1 MKKKLTM
8 LLLALCMTAS
18 MMATAYAAE
27 PLEFVNASSISLALP
42 QAAELPHSAAFPLPT
57 KSYDFAGTLID
68 GAGNPEY
75 GKSTSIEVVHTPGG
89 GAMKNEDV
97 SKNAALAPP
106 AFGSYSADTLHTG
119 TPLTPNLAPGYQPT
133 SGAIINGSAGV
144 IQPPAMGGSLETD
157 SGIGSVYVPGSSS
170 VTVTN
175 PGSASGG
182 YTAVTDDLY
191 YSNGSLG
198 TLKIPAIGLSVKI
211 YQGTDSAALKKGAG
225 HFEDTSIWDGNVA
238 LAAHNRGV
246 NNHFGEI
253 HTLEV
258 GDTISLTT
266 QLGTRTY
273 EVTSV
278 SKVSETDRS
287 ALAASTTNM
296 ITLYTCVRD
305 QRDQRW
311 CVQGVEIS

>member
-1 MKKKLTM
+1 MKKLTM
-8 LLLALCMTAS
+8 LLLALCMT
-18 MMATAYAAE
+18 
-27 PLEFVNASSISLALP
+27 VSLAVP
-42 QAAELPHSAAFPLPT
+42 ASAAGPMEYTF
-57 KSYDFAGTLID
+57 DGTGD
-68 GAGNPEY
+68 PEY
-75 GKSTSIEVVHTPGG
+75 GKPTSIEVIYTADG
-89 GAMKNEDV
+89 GARKNEDV

-106 AFGSYSADTLHTG
+106 TFGSYSADTLNTG
-119 TPLTPNLAPGYQPT
+119 TPLTPNLAPGYQPAA
-133 SGAIINGSAGV
+133 GAMINGSAGV
-144 IQPPAMGGSLETD
+144 IQPPAMGGGATNGS
-157 SGIGSVYVPGSSS
+157 GSVFVPGSSS

-175 PGSASGG
+175 PGGTSGG

-211 YQGTDSAALKKGAG
+211 VQGTDSAALKKGAG

-246 NNHFGEI
+246 NNHFGQI
-253 HTLEV
+253 HTLEL
-258 GDTISLTT
+258 GDTITLTT
-266 QLGTRTY
+266 RLGTRTY

-311 CVQGVEIS
+311 CVQGVEI

>member
-8 LLLALCMTAS
+8 LLLALCMMAS
-18 MMATAYAAE
+18 TMATAYAAE
-27 PLEFVNASSISLALP
+27 PLEY
-42 QAAELPHSAAFPLPT
+42 T
-57 KSYDFAGTLID
+57 ID
-68 GAGNPEY
+68 GTGDPEY
-75 GKSTSIEVVHTPGG
+75 GKATSIEVVHTPGG

-106 AFGSYSADTLHTG
+106 TFGSASADTLHTG

-144 IQPPAMGGSLETD
+144 IQPPAMGGSMGTD
-157 SGIGSVYVPGSSS
+157 SGSGSVYVPGSSS

-191 YSNGSLG
+191 YSGGHLGGGHLG

-258 GDTISLTT
+258 GDTITLTT
-266 QLGTRTY
+266 RLGTRTY

-311 CVQGVEIS
+311 CVQGVET

>member
-27 PLEFVNASSISLALP
+27 PLEY
-42 QAAELPHSAAFPLPT
+42 T
-57 KSYDFAGTLID
+57 ID
-68 GAGNPEY
+68 GTGDPEY
-75 GKSTSIEVVHTPGG
+75 GKATSIEVVHTPGG

-106 AFGSYSADTLHTG
+106 TFGSYSADTLHTG

-144 IQPPAMGGSLETD
+144 IQPPAMGGSMGTD
-157 SGIGSVYVPGSSS
+157 SGSGSVYVPGSSS

-191 YSNGSLG
+191 YSGGHLGGGHLG

-258 GDTISLTT
+258 GDTITLTT
-266 QLGTRTY
+266 RLGTRTY

-311 CVQGVEIS
+311 CVQGVET

>member
-8 LLLALCMTAS
+8 LLLALCMMAS
-18 MMATAYAAE
+18 TMATAYAAE
-27 PLEFVNASSISLALP
+27 PLEY
-42 QAAELPHSAAFPLPT
+42 T
-57 KSYDFAGTLID
+57 ID
-68 GAGNPEY
+68 GTGDPEY
-75 GKSTSIEVVHTPGG
+75 GKATSIEVVHTPGG

-133 SGAIINGSAGV
+133 SGAIINGGVGV
-144 IQPPAMGGSLETD
+144 IQPPAMGGSMGTD
-157 SGIGSVYVPGSSS
+157 SGSGSVYVPGSSS

-191 YSNGSLG
+191 YSGGHLGGGHLG

-258 GDTISLTT
+258 GDTITLTT
-266 QLGTRTY
+266 RLGTRTY

-311 CVQGVEIS
+311 CVQGVET

>member
-1 MKKKLTM
+1 MKKLTM
-8 LLLALCMTAS
+8 LLLALCMTVSLAIPAS
-18 MMATAYAAE
+18 AAGPME
-27 PLEFVNASSISLALP
+27 CVSASSISLAPP
-42 QAAELPHSAAFPLPT
+42 QAAGLTHSAALPSPT
-57 KSYDFAGTLID
+57 KSGDFAGTLID
-68 GAGNPEY
+68 GTDDPEY
-75 GKSTSIEVVHTPGG
+75 GKSTSIEVVHTADG

-106 AFGSYSADTLHTG
+106 TFGSYSADTLHTG

-133 SGAIINGSAGV
+133 AGAVINGSADV
-144 IQPPAMGGSLETD
+144 IQPPAMGG
-157 SGIGSVYVPGSSS
+157 GIANNSGSVFVPGSSS

-175 PGSASGG
+175 PGSTSGG

-191 YSNGSLG
+191 YRNGSLG
-198 TLKIPAIGLSVKI
+198 TLKIPAIGLNVKI
-211 YQGTDSAALKKGAG
+211 VQGTDSAALKKGAG

-246 NNHFGEI
+246 NDHFGQI
-253 HTLEV
+253 HTLEL
-258 GDTISLTT
+258 GDTITLTT
-266 QLGTRTY
+266 RLGTRTY

-311 CVQGVEIS
+311 CVQGVEI

>member
-27 PLEFVNASSISLALP
+27 PLEY
-42 QAAELPHSAAFPLPT
+42 T
-57 KSYDFAGTLID
+57 ID

-144 IQPPAMGGSLETD
+144 IQPPAMGGSMGTD
-157 SGIGSVYVPGSSS
+157 SGSGSVYVPGSSS

-191 YSNGSLG
+191 YSGGHLGGGHLG

-258 GDTISLTT
+258 GDTITLTT
-266 QLGTRTY
+266 RLGTRTY

-311 CVQGVEIS
+311 CVQGVET

>member
-8 LLLALCMTAS
+8 LLLALCMMAS
-18 MMATAYAAE
+18 TMATAYAAE
-27 PLEFVNASSISLALP
+27 PLEY
-42 QAAELPHSAAFPLPT
+42 T
-57 KSYDFAGTLID
+57 ID
-68 GAGNPEY
+68 GAGDPEY
-75 GKSTSIEVVHTPGG
+75 GKATSIEVVHTPGG
-89 GAMKNEDV
+89 GTMKNEDV

-106 AFGSYSADTLHTG
+106 TFGSYSADTLHTG

-144 IQPPAMGGSLETD
+144 IQPPAMGGSMGTD
-157 SGIGSVYVPGSSS
+157 SGSGSVYVPGSSS

-191 YSNGSLG
+191 YSGGHLGGGHLG

-258 GDTISLTT
+258 GDTITLTT
-266 QLGTRTY
+266 RLGTRTY

>member
-1 MKKKLTM
+1 
-8 LLLALCMTAS
+8 
-18 MMATAYAAE
+18 MATAYAAE
-27 PLEFVNASSISLALP
+27 PLEY
-42 QAAELPHSAAFPLPT
+42 T
-57 KSYDFAGTLID
+57 ID
-68 GAGNPEY
+68 GTGDPEY
-75 GKSTSIEVVHTPGG
+75 GKATSIEVVHTPGG

-144 IQPPAMGGSLETD
+144 IQPPAMGGSMGTD
-157 SGIGSVYVPGSSS
+157 SGSGSVYVPGSSS

-191 YSNGSLG
+191 YSGGHLG

-266 QLGTRTY
+266 RLGTRTY

>member
-8 LLLALCMTAS
+8 LLLALCMMAS
-18 MMATAYAAE
+18 TMATAYAAE
-27 PLEFVNASSISLALP
+27 PLEY
-42 QAAELPHSAAFPLPT
+42 T
-57 KSYDFAGTLID
+57 ID
-68 GAGNPEY
+68 GTGDPEY
-75 GKSTSIEVVHTPGG
+75 GKATSIEVVHTPGG

-144 IQPPAMGGSLETD
+144 IQPPAMGGSMGTD
-157 SGIGSVYVPGSSS
+157 SGSGSVYVPGSSS

-191 YSNGSLG
+191 YSGGHLG
-198 TLKIPAIGLSVKI
+198 G
-211 YQGTDSAALKKGAG
+211 GTDSAALKKGAG

>member
-8 LLLALCMTAS
+8 LLLALCMMAS
-18 MMATAYAAE
+18 TMATAYAAE
-27 PLEFVNASSISLALP
+27 PLEY
-42 QAAELPHSAAFPLPT
+42 T
-57 KSYDFAGTLID
+57 ID
-68 GAGNPEY
+68 GTGDPEY
-75 GKSTSIEVVHTPGG
+75 GKATSIEVVHTPGG

-106 AFGSYSADTLHTG
+106 TFGSFSADTLHTG

-144 IQPPAMGGSLETD
+144 IQPPAMGGSMGTD
-157 SGIGSVYVPGSSS
+157 SGSGSVYVPGSSS

-191 YSNGSLG
+191 YSGGHLGGGHLG

-258 GDTISLTT
+258 GDTITLTT
-266 QLGTRTY
+266 RLGTRTY

-311 CVQGVEIS
+311 CVQGVET

>member
-27 PLEFVNASSISLALP
+27 PLEY
-42 QAAELPHSAAFPLPT
+42 T
-57 KSYDFAGTLID
+57 ID

-144 IQPPAMGGSLETD
+144 IQPPAMGGSMGTD
-157 SGIGSVYVPGSSS
+157 SGSGSVYVPGSSS

-191 YSNGSLG
+191 YSGGHLGGGHLG

-258 GDTISLTT
+258 GDTITLTT

-273 EVTSV
+273 KVTSV

>member
-1 MKKKLTM
+1 MKKLTM
-8 LLLALCMTAS
+8 LLLALCMTVSLAVPAS
-18 MMATAYAAE
+18 AAE
-27 PLEFVNASSISLALP
+27 PMEYTF
-42 QAAELPHSAAFPLPT
+42 
-57 KSYDFAGTLID
+57 DGTGD
-68 GAGNPEY
+68 PEY
-75 GKSTSIEVVHTPGG
+75 GKPTSIEVIYTADG
-89 GAMKNEDV
+89 GARKNEDV

-106 AFGSYSADTLHTG
+106 TFGSYSADTLNTG

-133 SGAIINGSAGV
+133 AGAVINGSAGV
-144 IQPPAMGGSLETD
+144 IQPPAMDGGIANNS
-157 SGIGSVYVPGSSS
+157 GSVFVPGSSS

-175 PGSASGG
+175 PGSTSGG

-198 TLKIPAIGLSVKI
+198 TLKIPAIGLNVKI
-211 YQGTDSAALKKGAG
+211 VQGTDSAALKKGAG

-246 NNHFGEI
+246 NDHFGQI
-253 HTLEV
+253 HTLEL
-258 GDTISLTT
+258 GDTITLTT
-266 QLGTRTY
+266 RLGTRTY

-311 CVQGVEIS
+311 CVQGVDI

>member
-1 MKKKLTM
+1 MKKNLTM
-8 LLLALCMTAS
+8 LLLALCMMAS
-18 MMATAYAAE
+18 TMATAYAAE
-27 PLEFVNASSISLALP
+27 PLEY
-42 QAAELPHSAAFPLPT
+42 T
-57 KSYDFAGTLID
+57 ID

-191 YSNGSLG
+191 YSGGHLG
-198 TLKIPAIGLSVKI
+198 TLKIPAIGLTVKVFE
-211 YQGTDSAALKKGAG
+211 GTGSAPLLKGAG
-225 HFEDTSIWDGNVA
+225 HFEGTSIWDGNVPVA
-238 LAAHNRGV
+238 GHNRGV
-246 NNHFGEI
+246 RDDFGRI
-253 HTLEV
+253 HTLRP
-258 GDTISLTT
+258 GDTVTFTT
-266 QLGTRTY
+266 KLGARTY
-273 EVTSV
+273 AVTGV
-278 SKVSETDRS
+278 SKVSVNDVS
-287 ALAASTTNM
+287 GLDPSSVNM
-296 ITLYTCVRD
+296 ISLYTCVND
-305 QRDQRW
+305 QPAYRW
-311 CVQGVEIS
+311 CVTAVETV

>member
-1 MKKKLTM
+1 MGRTPWNRPPPP
-8 LLLALCMTAS
+8 AS
-18 MMATAYAAE
+18 TGHSCWR
-27 PLEFVNASSISLALP
+27 LWASSPRLA
-42 QAAELPHSAAFPLPT
+42 AASGSPCS
-57 KSYDFAGTLID
+57 SN
-68 GAGNPEY
+68 GA
-75 GKSTSIEVVHTPGG
+75 
-89 GAMKNEDV
+89 V
-97 SKNAALAPP
+97 SWPRAALAPP
-106 AFGSYSADTLHTG
+106 TFGSYSADTLHTG

-133 SGAIINGSAGV
+133 SGAIINGSTGV

-191 YSNGSLG
+191 YSGGHLG

-311 CVQGVEIS
+311 CVQGVET

>member
-1 MKKKLTM
+1 MKKLTM
-8 LLLALCMTAS
+8 LLLALCMT
-18 MMATAYAAE
+18 
-27 PLEFVNASSISLALP
+27 VSLAVP
-42 QAAELPHSAAFPLPT
+42 VSAAGPMEYTF
-57 KSYDFAGTLID
+57 DGTGD
-68 GAGNPEY
+68 PEY
-75 GKSTSIEVVHTPGG
+75 GKPTSIEVIYTADG
-89 GAMKNEDV
+89 GAQKDEDV

-106 AFGSYSADTLHTG
+106 SFGSPSADTLHTG

-133 SGAIINGSAGV
+133 AGAVINGSAGV
-144 IQPPAMGGSLETD
+144 IQPPALGGGTAND
-157 SGIGSVYVPGSSS
+157 SGSTFVPGSSS
-170 VTVTN
+170 VAVTN
-175 PGSASGG
+175 PGSTSSG

-211 YQGTDSAALKKGAG
+211 VQGTDSAALKKGAG

-246 NNHFGEI
+246 NNHFGQI
-253 HTLEV
+253 HTLEL
-258 GDTISLTT
+258 GDTITLTT
-266 QLGTRTY
+266 RLGTRTY

-278 SKVSETDRS
+278 SKVSEADRS
-287 ALAASTTNM
+287 ALAASATNM

-311 CVQGVEIS
+311 CVQAVES

>member
-1 MKKKLTM
+1 MKKLTM
-8 LLLALCMTAS
+8 LLLALCMT
-18 MMATAYAAE
+18 
-27 PLEFVNASSISLALP
+27 VSLAVP
-42 QAAELPHSAAFPLPT
+42 ASAAAPMEYTF
-57 KSYDFAGTLID
+57 DGTGD
-68 GAGNPEY
+68 PEY
-75 GKSTSIEVVHTPGG
+75 GKATSIEVVHTADG
-89 GAMKNEDV
+89 GARKNEDV

-106 AFGSYSADTLHTG
+106 TFGSYSADTLNTG

-133 SGAIINGSAGV
+133 AGAVVNGSAAT
-144 IQPPAMGGSLETD
+144 IQPPSMGGSATVTGGGN
-157 SGIGSVYVPGSSS
+157 SNGAVYVPGSSS

-175 PGSASGG
+175 PGSSSGG
-182 YTAVTDDLY
+182 YTEVTDDLY
-191 YSNGSLG
+191 YSGGHLG

-211 YQGTDSAALKKGAG
+211 YQGTGSSTLAKGAG

-246 NNHFGEI
+246 NNHFGQI

-258 GDTISLTT
+258 GDTITLTT
-266 QLGTRTY
+266 RLGTRTY

-287 ALAASTTNM
+287 ALAASTQNM

>member
-1 MKKKLTM
+1 MKKLTM
-8 LLLALCMTAS
+8 LLLALCMT
-18 MMATAYAAE
+18 
-27 PLEFVNASSISLALP
+27 VSLAVP
-42 QAAELPHSAAFPLPT
+42 ASATGPMEYTF
-57 KSYDFAGTLID
+57 DGTGD
-68 GAGNPEY
+68 PEY
-75 GKSTSIEVVHTPGG
+75 GKSTSIEVVYTADG

-106 AFGSYSADTLHTG
+106 TFGSYSADTLNTG

-133 SGAIINGSAGV
+133 AGAVINGSVGV
-144 IQPPAMGGSLETD
+144 IQPPAMDGGIANNGGS
-157 SGIGSVYVPGSSS
+157 VFVPGSSS

-175 PGSASGG
+175 PGSTSGG

-198 TLKIPAIGLSVKI
+198 TLKIPAIGLNVKI
-211 YQGTDSAALKKGAG
+211 VQGTDSAALKKGAG

-246 NNHFGEI
+246 NDHFGQI
-253 HTLEV
+253 HTLEL
-258 GDTISLTT
+258 GDTITLTT
-266 QLGTRTY
+266 RLGTRTY

-311 CVQGVEIS
+311 CVQGVEIR

>member
-27 PLEFVNASSISLALP
+27 PLEY
-42 QAAELPHSAAFPLPT
+42 T
-57 KSYDFAGTLID
+57 ID
-68 GAGNPEY
+68 GTGDPEY
-75 GKSTSIEVVHTPGG
+75 GKATSIEVVHTPGG

-157 SGIGSVYVPGSSS
+157 SGNGSVYVPGSSS

>member
-1 MKKKLTM
+1 MKKLTM
-8 LLLALCMTAS
+8 LLLALCMT
-18 MMATAYAAE
+18 
-27 PLEFVNASSISLALP
+27 VSLAVP
-42 QAAELPHSAAFPLPT
+42 ASAAGPMEYTF
-57 KSYDFAGTLID
+57 DGTD
-68 GAGNPEY
+68 DPEY
-75 GKSTSIEVVHTPGG
+75 GKPTSIEVIYTADG
-89 GAMKNEDV
+89 GAQKNEDV

-106 AFGSYSADTLHTG
+106 TFGSYSADTLNTG
-119 TPLTPNLAPGYQPT
+119 TPLTPNLAPGYQST
-133 SGAIINGSAGV
+133 AGAIINGSAGV
-144 IQPPAMGGSLETD
+144 IQPPAMGGGSSN
-157 SGIGSVYVPGSSS
+157 SGSSVFVPGSST

-175 PGSASGG
+175 PGSTSSG

-198 TLKIPAIGLSVKI
+198 TLKIPAIGLNVKI
-211 YQGTDSAALKKGAG
+211 VQGTDSAALKKGAG

-246 NNHFGEI
+246 NDHFGQI
-253 HTLEV
+253 HTLEL
-258 GDTISLTT
+258 GDTITLTT
-266 QLGTRTY
+266 RLGTRTY

-287 ALAASTTNM
+287 ALAASATNM

-311 CVQGVEIS
+311 CVQGVEI

>member
-27 PLEFVNASSISLALP
+27 PLEY
-42 QAAELPHSAAFPLPT
+42 T
-57 KSYDFAGTLID
+57 ID
-68 GAGNPEY
+68 GTGDPEY
-75 GKSTSIEVVHTPGG
+75 GKATSIEVVHTPGG

-106 AFGSYSADTLHTG
+106 TFGSFSADTLHTG

-144 IQPPAMGGSLETD
+144 IQPPAMGGSMGTD
-157 SGIGSVYVPGSSS
+157 SGSGSVYVPGSSS

-191 YSNGSLG
+191 YSGGHLGGGHLG

-266 QLGTRTY
+266 RLGTRTY

-311 CVQGVEIS
+311 CVQGVET

>member
-27 PLEFVNASSISLALP
+27 PLEY
-42 QAAELPHSAAFPLPT
+42 T
-57 KSYDFAGTLID
+57 ID
-68 GAGNPEY
+68 GTGDPEY
-75 GKSTSIEVVHTPGG
+75 GKATSIEVVHTPGG

-106 AFGSYSADTLHTG
+106 TFGSFSADTLHTG

-144 IQPPAMGGSLETD
+144 IQPPAMGGSMGTD
-157 SGIGSVYVPGSSS
+157 SGSGSVYVPGSSS

-191 YSNGSLG
+191 YSGGHLGGGHLG

-258 GDTISLTT
+258 GDTITLTT
-266 QLGTRTY
+266 RLGTRTY

-311 CVQGVEIS
+311 CVQGVET

>member
-1 MKKKLTM
+1 MKKLTM
-8 LLLALCMTAS
+8 LLLALCMT
-18 MMATAYAAE
+18 
-27 PLEFVNASSISLALP
+27 VSLATP
-42 QAAELPHSAAFPLPT
+42 ASAAGPMEYAF
-57 KSYDFAGTLID
+57 D
-68 GAGNPEY
+68 GADDPEY
-75 GKSTSIEVVHTPGG
+75 GKSTSIEVVHTADG

-106 AFGSYSADTLHTG
+106 AFGSFSADTLHTG

-133 SGAIINGSAGV
+133 SGGIINGGVGV
-144 IQPPAMGGSLETD
+144 IQPPAMGGSMGTD
-157 SGIGSVYVPGSSS
+157 SGSGPVYVPGSSS

-191 YSNGSLG
+191 YSGGHLG